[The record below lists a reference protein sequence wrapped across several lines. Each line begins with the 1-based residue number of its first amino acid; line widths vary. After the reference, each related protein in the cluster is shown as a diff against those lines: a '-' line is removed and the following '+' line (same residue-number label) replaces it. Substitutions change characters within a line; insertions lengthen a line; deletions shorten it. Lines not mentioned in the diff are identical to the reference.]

1 MSRSE
6 AITGWNPN
14 FKLNFKKNLP
24 YESTSL
30 RKNLFTREKTNKFFF
45 FFFFPRRVFQFI
57 FIVYFHACGD
67 SLSRIFL
74 S

>member
-1 MSRSE
+1 MNQHLCGKIYSH
-6 AITGWNPN
+6 
-14 FKLNFKKNLP
+14 
-24 YESTSL
+24 
-30 RKNLFTREKTNKFFF
+30 EKRQISF